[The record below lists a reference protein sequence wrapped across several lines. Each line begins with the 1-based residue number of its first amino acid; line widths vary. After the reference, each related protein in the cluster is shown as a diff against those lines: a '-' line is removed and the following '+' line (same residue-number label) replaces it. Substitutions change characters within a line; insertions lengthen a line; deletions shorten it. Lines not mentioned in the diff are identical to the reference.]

1 MRIIFVSMHS
11 IHFIRWIEN
20 LKDTNHEL
28 YWFDVTSNGKLNTI
42 DKVHQI
48 TNWKKRKIPYLKGEY
63 FLRKNYSPIHHLLNP
78 FFEVTASEYLEK
90 LIQDIQPDLIHS
102 FEMHSCSYP
111 IFKTMIK
118 YKQIKWLYSCWG
130 SDLFYNKQIPK
141 DLKTIKKMLARIDF
155 LHTDCQRD
163 FEIAKSLG
171 FMGEFFGVIPGGG
184 GYDLTYYQNYR
195 LPFEERKIILIKG
208 YEHLFGRGL
217 NVIKSMQ
224 LVIDLLVNYEVVVF
238 GAHQEVIDFIHFNKL
253 PFKTF
258 GKCDL
263 SQMELIKLMGKSIL
277 YIGNSISDGM
287 PNTLL
292 EAIIMQAFPIQS
304 NPGNAS
310 AEIIENKKNGLLIN
324 DSSDVNEI
332 KEKIIFALTN
342 LQLLKQAMI
351 LNNEIAEQRLEY
363 VLNKLKIEEVYSKI
377 NKVLIE

>member
-1 MRIIFVSMHS
+1 MKILFVSMHS
-11 IHFIRWIEN
+11 IHAIRWIEN
-20 LKDTNHEL
+20 LKDSHHEL
-28 YWFDVTSNGKLNTI
+28 YWFDVTSNDKLNTI
-42 DKVHQI
+42 NKVYQF

-63 FLRKNYSPIHHLLNP
+63 FLRKNYSSLYNLLNP

-102 FEMHSCSYP
+102 FEMHTCSYP
-111 IFKTMIK
+111 ILKTMIK
-118 YKQIKWLYSCWG
+118 FKHIKWLYSCWG
-130 SDLFYNKQIPK
+130 NDLYYNRQIPN
-141 DLKTIKKMLARIDF
+141 DLKTIKKILSRIDF

-171 FMGEFFGVIPGGG
+171 FMGDFFGVIPTGG
-184 GYDLTYYQNYR
+184 GYDLGYYKNYV
-195 LPFEERKIILIKG
+195 LTFEQRKIILIKG

-217 NVIKSMQ
+217 NVVKALQITN
-224 LVIDLLVNYEVVVF
+224 DLFVNYEVVIF
-238 GAHQEVIDFIHFNKL
+238 GAHQEVIEFINFNKL

-258 GKCDL
+258 GRNDL

-304 NPGNAS
+304 NPGNAT
-310 AEIIENKKNGLLIN
+310 AEIIENKKNGLLIT
-324 DSSDVNEI
+324 DSSDINEI

-342 LQLLKQAMI
+342 LNLLKQAMT
-351 LNNEIAEQRLEY
+351 LNSEIAEQRLNY
-363 VLNKLKIEEVYSKI
+363 NHNQLKIEEIYSKI
-377 NKVLIE
+377 DHVLN

>member
-1 MRIIFVSMHS
+1 MKILFVSMHS
-11 IHFIRWIEN
+11 IHAIRWMEN
-20 LKDTNHEL
+20 LKDTHHEL

-48 TNWKKRKIPYLKGEY
+48 TNWKKRKIPYIKGEF
-63 FLRKNYSPIHHLLNP
+63 FLRKNHLSLYHLLYP
-78 FFEVTASEYLEK
+78 FFEVTANEYLEK
-90 LIQDIQPDLIHS
+90 VIQEIQPDLIHS
-102 FEMHSCSYP
+102 FEMHTCSYP
-111 IFKTMIK
+111 ILKTMIK

-130 SDLFYNKQIPK
+130 NDLYYNRQIPK
-141 DLKTIKKMLARIDF
+141 DLKTIKKMLARINF

-163 FEIAKSLG
+163 FAIAKSLG
-171 FMGEFFGVIPGGG
+171 FMGEFFGVIPTGG
-184 GYDLTYYQNYR
+184 GYDLGYYENFR

-217 NVIKSMQ
+217 NVVKAMQ
-224 LVIDLLVNYEVVVF
+224 LAKDLLVNYEVVVF
-238 GAHQEVIDFIHFNKL
+238 GAHQEVIDFIHYHKL

-258 GKCDL
+258 GRNDL
-263 SQMELIKLMGKSIL
+263 SQMELIKLMGKSVL

-310 AEIIENKKNGLLIN
+310 AEIIENNENGLLID
-324 DSSDVNEI
+324 DSSDLNEI

-351 LNNEIAEQRLEY
+351 LNNEIAEQRLDY
-363 VLNKLKIEEVYSKI
+363 GLNKLKIEGIYSKI
-377 NKVLIE
+377 NKVLD